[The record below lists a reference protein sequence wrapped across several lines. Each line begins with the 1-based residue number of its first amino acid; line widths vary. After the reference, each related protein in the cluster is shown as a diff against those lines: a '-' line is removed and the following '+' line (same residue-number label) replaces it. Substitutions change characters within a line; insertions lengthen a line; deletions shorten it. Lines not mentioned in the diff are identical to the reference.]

1 MKRLGLKYGRVSQEI
16 LVNKKSGCPSHTTQL
31 HTAYYWPIT
40 MLLLLLVLD
49 NVEWYA
55 VVEEKKAQMPNGL
68 LLDCL
73 PSSRPTAA
81 D

>member
-1 MKRLGLKYGRVSQEI
+1 MGLSARKIQLPKNSVA
-16 LVNKKSGCPSHTTQL
+16 PPPPTQL

-73 PSSRPTAA
+73 PLSHPTAA

>member
-1 MKRLGLKYGRVSQEI
+1 
-16 LVNKKSGCPSHTTQL
+16 
-31 HTAYYWPIT
+31 